1 MRDSRTKEDKM
12 KIPIYA
18 ENDRLRTENKE
29 LKDAIQDL
37 INTWH
42 GRLLHDDVMETHI
55 ETALKIVN
63 GG

>member
-1 MRDSRTKEDKM
+1 M
-12 KIPIYA
+12 KIPIYT
-18 ENDRLRTENKE
+18 EIDRLRTENKE